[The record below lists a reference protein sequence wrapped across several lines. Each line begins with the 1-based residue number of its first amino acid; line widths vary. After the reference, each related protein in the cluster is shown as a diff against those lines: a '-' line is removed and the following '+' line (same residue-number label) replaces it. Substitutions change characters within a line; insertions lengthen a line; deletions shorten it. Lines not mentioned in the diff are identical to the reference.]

1 MAHEELVNLE
11 GTFLPVTTPFDSVTG
26 DVDYAAFGANLR
38 RWFGSPIR
46 GILIGG
52 STGESVF
59 LDEEERSK
67 LIEEARAVIPDEALV
82 IAGTGSEATR
92 HTIQLTRQAATVGA
106 DAVLVSPPAY
116 FKGAMT
122 QETLTSHYR
131 AVADASPV
139 PVLIYQVPLRL
150 STIEFSTDLVA
161 TLSDHPNIIG
171 IKDSRGE
178 IDLLIELVQQT
189 VDGFQVL
196 TGNGSVL
203 YPALGIGAVGGIVA
217 VGLMAADQ
225 AANISVAFQAGR
237 LEEAERL
244 QEQIAPVNQSIV
256 GGMGVPGIKAALD
269 LLGFSGGFP
278 RPPLAPVSELGIE
291 EIKGILE
298 TADLLEYVRV

>member
-1 MAHEELVNLE
+1 MAHKELVNLE

-122 QETLTSHYR
+122 QETLTRHYR

>member
-1 MAHEELVNLE
+1 MNLE

>member
-1 MAHEELVNLE
+1 MAHEESVNLA
-11 GTFLPVTTPFDSVTG
+11 GTFLPVTTPFDPVTG
-26 DVDYAAFGANLR
+26 DVDYVAFGNNLR
-38 RWFGSPIR
+38 MWFGSPIR

-59 LDEEERSK
+59 LDERERSK
-67 LIEEARAVIPDEALV
+67 LIEEARSVIPDEALV

-92 HTIQLTRQAATVGA
+92 HTIQLTQQAAAVGA
-106 DAVLVSPPAY
+106 DAALVSPPAY

-122 QETLTSHYR
+122 QEALTSHYR

-150 STIEFSTDLVA
+150 STIEFSTGLVA

-178 IDLLIELVQQT
+178 IDLLVELVQQSA
-189 VDGFQVL
+189 DGFQVL

-225 AANISVAFQAGR
+225 AANISIAFREGR

-244 QEQIAPVNQSIV
+244 QEQIATVNQSIV

-269 LLGFSGGFP
+269 LLGFSGGVP

>member
-1 MAHEELVNLE
+1 
-11 GTFLPVTTPFDSVTG
+11 
-26 DVDYAAFGANLR
+26 
-38 RWFGSPIR
+38 
-46 GILIGG
+46 
-52 STGESVF
+52 
-59 LDEEERSK
+59 
-67 LIEEARAVIPDEALV
+67 
-82 IAGTGSEATR
+82 
-92 HTIQLTRQAATVGA
+92 
-106 DAVLVSPPAY
+106 
-116 FKGAMT
+116 MT
-122 QETLTSHYR
+122 QETLTRHYR

-291 EIKGILE
+291 EVKGILE

>member
-122 QETLTSHYR
+122 QETLTRHYR

-225 AANISVAFQAGR
+225 AANISVAFRAGR

>member
-59 LDEEERSK
+59 LDEGERSK

-122 QETLTSHYR
+122 QETLTRHYR

-291 EIKGILE
+291 EVKGILE
-298 TADLLEYVRV
+298 TADLLGYVRV

>member
-1 MAHEELVNLE
+1 MNLA
-11 GTFLPVTTPFDSVTG
+11 GTFLPVTTPFDPVTG
-26 DVDYAAFGANLR
+26 DVDYVAFGNNLR
-38 RWFGSPIR
+38 MWFGSPIR

-59 LDEEERSK
+59 LDERERSK
-67 LIEEARAVIPDEALV
+67 LIEEARSVIPDEALV

-92 HTIQLTRQAATVGA
+92 HTIQLTQQAAAVGA
-106 DAVLVSPPAY
+106 DAALVSPPAY

-122 QETLTSHYR
+122 KEALTSHYR

-150 STIEFSTDLVA
+150 STIEFSTGLVA

-269 LLGFSGGFP
+269 LLGFSGGVP

-291 EIKGILE
+291 EVKGILE

>member
-1 MAHEELVNLE
+1 MAHEESVNLA
-11 GTFLPVTTPFDSVTG
+11 GTFLPVTTPFDPVTG
-26 DVDYAAFGANLR
+26 DVDYVAFGNNLR
-38 RWFGSPIR
+38 MWFGSPIR

-59 LDEEERSK
+59 LDERERSK
-67 LIEEARAVIPDEALV
+67 LIEEARSVIPDEALV

-92 HTIQLTRQAATVGA
+92 HTIQLTQQAAAVGA
-106 DAVLVSPPAY
+106 DAALVSPPAY

-122 QETLTSHYR
+122 KEALTSHYR

-150 STIEFSTDLVA
+150 STIEFSTGLVA

-291 EIKGILE
+291 EVKGILE

>member
-1 MAHEELVNLE
+1 MAHEESVNLA
-11 GTFLPVTTPFDSVTG
+11 GTFLPVTTPFDPVTG
-26 DVDYAAFGANLR
+26 DVDYVAFGNNLR
-38 RWFGSPIR
+38 MWFGSPIR

-59 LDEEERSK
+59 LDERERSK
-67 LIEEARAVIPDEALV
+67 LIEEARSVIPDEALV

-92 HTIQLTRQAATVGA
+92 HTIQLTQQAAAVGA
-106 DAVLVSPPAY
+106 DAALVSPPAY

-122 QETLTSHYR
+122 KEALTSHYR

-150 STIEFSTDLVA
+150 STIEFSTGLVA

>member
-59 LDEEERSK
+59 LDERERSK
-67 LIEEARAVIPDEALV
+67 LIEEARSVIPDEALV

-92 HTIQLTRQAATVGA
+92 HTIRLTQQAAAAGA
-106 DAVLVSPPAY
+106 NAALVSPPAY

-122 QETLTSHYR
+122 QETLTRHYR

>member
-1 MAHEELVNLE
+1 MNLA
-11 GTFLPVTTPFDSVTG
+11 GTFLPVTTPFDPVTG
-26 DVDYAAFGANLR
+26 DVDYVAFGNNLR
-38 RWFGSPIR
+38 MWFGSPIR

-59 LDEEERSK
+59 LDERERSK
-67 LIEEARAVIPDEALV
+67 LIEEARSVIPDEALV

-92 HTIQLTRQAATVGA
+92 HTIQLTQQAAAVGA
-106 DAVLVSPPAY
+106 DAALVSPPAY

-122 QETLTSHYR
+122 KEALTSHYR

-150 STIEFSTDLVA
+150 STIEFSTGLVA

-178 IDLLIELVQQT
+178 IDLLVELVQQSA
-189 VDGFQVL
+189 DGFQVL

-225 AANISVAFQAGR
+225 AANISVAFREGR

-244 QEQIAPVNQSIV
+244 QGQIASVNQSIV

-269 LLGFSGGFP
+269 LLGFSGGVP

-291 EIKGILE
+291 KVRGILE
-298 TADLLEYVRV
+298 TADLLECVGV

>member
-1 MAHEELVNLE
+1 MAHKELVNLE

-122 QETLTSHYR
+122 QETLTRHYR

-178 IDLLIELVQQT
+178 IDLLVELVEQS

>member
-1 MAHEELVNLE
+1 MAHKELVNLE

-92 HTIQLTRQAATVGA
+92 HTIQLTQQAASAGA

-178 IDLLIELVQQT
+178 IDLLIELVEQT

>member
-1 MAHEELVNLE
+1 MAHEESVNLA
-11 GTFLPVTTPFDSVTG
+11 GTFLPVTTPFDPVTG
-26 DVDYAAFGANLR
+26 DVDYVAFGNNLR
-38 RWFGSPIR
+38 MWFGSPIR

-59 LDEEERSK
+59 LDERERSK
-67 LIEEARAVIPDEALV
+67 LIEEARSVIPDEALV

-92 HTIQLTRQAATVGA
+92 HTIQLTQQAAAAGA
-106 DAVLVSPPAY
+106 DAALVSPPAY

-122 QETLTSHYR
+122 KEALTSHYR

-150 STIEFSTDLVA
+150 STIEFSTGLVA

-178 IDLLIELVQQT
+178 IDLLVELVQQSA
-189 VDGFQVL
+189 DGFQVL

-225 AANISVAFQAGR
+225 AAKISVAFREGR

-244 QEQIAPVNQSIV
+244 QGQIAFVNQSIV

-269 LLGFSGGFP
+269 LLGFSGGVP

-291 EIKGILE
+291 EVKGILE
-298 TADLLEYVRV
+298 TADLLECVGV

>member
-122 QETLTSHYR
+122 QETLTRHYR

-298 TADLLEYVRV
+298 TADLLGYVRH

>member
-1 MAHEELVNLE
+1 MHH
-11 GTFLPVTTPFDSVTG
+11 
-26 DVDYAAFGANLR
+26 LR
-38 RWFGSPIR
+38 
-46 GILIGG
+46 LGG
-52 STGESVF
+52 SS
-59 LDEEERSK
+59 S
-67 LIEEARAVIPDEALV
+67 
-82 IAGTGSEATR
+82 
-92 HTIQLTRQAATVGA
+92 QLFHLFG
-106 DAVLVSPPAY
+106 
-116 FKGAMT
+116 
-122 QETLTSHYR
+122 H
-131 AVADASPV
+131 
-139 PVLIYQVPLRL
+139 
-150 STIEFSTDLVA
+150 
-161 TLSDHPNIIG
+161 
-171 IKDSRGE
+171 
-178 IDLLIELVQQT
+178 LVQHT
-189 VDGFQVL
+189 GDGFQVL

>member
-1 MAHEELVNLE
+1 MNLE

-67 LIEEARAVIPDEALV
+67 LIEKARAVIPDEALV

-122 QETLTSHYR
+122 QETLTRHYR

-291 EIKGILE
+291 EVKGILE

>member
-122 QETLTSHYR
+122 QETLTRHYR

-225 AANISVAFQAGR
+225 AANISVAFRAGR

-291 EIKGILE
+291 EVKGILE

>member
-1 MAHEELVNLE
+1 MNLE
-11 GTFLPVTTPFDSVTG
+11 GTFLPVTTPFDSGTG

-122 QETLTSHYR
+122 QETLTRHYR

>member
-59 LDEEERSK
+59 LDEGERSK
-67 LIEEARAVIPDEALV
+67 LIEEARVVIPNEALV

-122 QETLTSHYR
+122 QETLTRHYR

>member
-1 MAHEELVNLE
+1 MNLA
-11 GTFLPVTTPFDSVTG
+11 GTFLPVTTPFDPVTG
-26 DVDYAAFGANLR
+26 DVDYVAFGNNLR
-38 RWFGSPIR
+38 MWFGSPIR

-59 LDEEERSK
+59 LDERERSK
-67 LIEEARAVIPDEALV
+67 LIEEARSVIPDEALV

-92 HTIQLTRQAATVGA
+92 HTIQLTQQAAAVGA
-106 DAVLVSPPAY
+106 DAALVSPPAY

-122 QETLTSHYR
+122 KEALTSHYR

-150 STIEFSTDLVA
+150 STIEFSTGLVA

-178 IDLLIELVQQT
+178 IDLLVELVQQSA
-189 VDGFQVL
+189 DGFQVL

-225 AANISVAFQAGR
+225 AANISVAFREGR
-237 LEEAERL
+237 LEDAERL
-244 QEQIAPVNQSIV
+244 QGQIAFVNQSIV

-269 LLGFSGGFP
+269 LLGFSGGVP

-291 EIKGILE
+291 EVKGILE
-298 TADLLEYVRV
+298 TADLLECVGV

>member
-38 RWFGSPIR
+38 RWFGSPIG

-122 QETLTSHYR
+122 QETLTRHYR

-291 EIKGILE
+291 EVKGILE

>member
-1 MAHEELVNLE
+1 MAHEESVNLA
-11 GTFLPVTTPFDSVTG
+11 GTFLPVTTPFDPVTG
-26 DVDYAAFGANLR
+26 DVDYVAFGNNLR
-38 RWFGSPIR
+38 MWFGSPIR

-59 LDEEERSK
+59 LDERERSK
-67 LIEEARAVIPDEALV
+67 LIEEARSVIPDEALV

-92 HTIQLTRQAATVGA
+92 HTIQLTQQAAAVGA
-106 DAVLVSPPAY
+106 DAALVSPPAY

-122 QETLTSHYR
+122 KEALTSHYR

-150 STIEFSTDLVA
+150 STIEFSTGLVA

-178 IDLLIELVQQT
+178 IDLLVELVQQSA
-189 VDGFQVL
+189 DGFQVL

-225 AANISVAFQAGR
+225 AANISVAFREGR
-237 LEEAERL
+237 LEDAERL
-244 QEQIAPVNQSIV
+244 QGQIAFVNQSIV

-269 LLGFSGGFP
+269 LLGFSGGVP

-291 EIKGILE
+291 EVKGILE
-298 TADLLEYVRV
+298 TADLLECVGV

>member
-1 MAHEELVNLE
+1 MAHKELVNLE

-291 EIKGILE
+291 EVKGILE

>member
-1 MAHEELVNLE
+1 MNLA
-11 GTFLPVTTPFDSVTG
+11 GTFLPVTTPFDPVTG
-26 DVDYAAFGANLR
+26 DVDYVAFENNLR
-38 RWFGSPIR
+38 MWFGSPIR

-59 LDEEERSK
+59 LDERERSK
-67 LIEEARAVIPDEALV
+67 LIEEARSVIPDEALV

-92 HTIQLTRQAATVGA
+92 HTIQLTQQAAAVGA
-106 DAVLVSPPAY
+106 DAALVSPPAY

-122 QETLTSHYR
+122 KEALTSHYR

-150 STIEFSTDLVA
+150 STIEFSTGLVA

-178 IDLLIELVQQT
+178 IDLLVELVQQSA
-189 VDGFQVL
+189 DGFQVL

-225 AANISVAFQAGR
+225 AANISVAFREGR

-244 QEQIAPVNQSIV
+244 QGQIAFVNQSIV

-269 LLGFSGGFP
+269 LLGFSGGVP

-291 EIKGILE
+291 EVKGILE
-298 TADLLEYVRV
+298 TADLLECVGV

>member
-1 MAHEELVNLE
+1 MAHEESVNLA
-11 GTFLPVTTPFDSVTG
+11 GTFLPVTTPFDPVTG
-26 DVDYAAFGANLR
+26 DVDYVAFGNNLR
-38 RWFGSPIR
+38 MWFGSPIR

-59 LDEEERSK
+59 LDERERSN
-67 LIEEARAVIPDEALV
+67 LIEEARSVIPDEALV

-92 HTIQLTRQAATVGA
+92 HTIQLTQQAAAVGA
-106 DAVLVSPPAY
+106 DAALVSPPAY

-122 QETLTSHYR
+122 KEALTSHYR

-150 STIEFSTDLVA
+150 STIEFSTGLVA

-178 IDLLIELVQQT
+178 IDLLVELVQQSA
-189 VDGFQVL
+189 DGFQVL

-225 AANISVAFQAGR
+225 AANISVAFREGR

-244 QEQIAPVNQSIV
+244 QGQIAFVNQSIV

-269 LLGFSGGFP
+269 LLGFSGGVP

-291 EIKGILE
+291 EVKGILE
-298 TADLLEYVRV
+298 TADLLECVGV

>member
-38 RWFGSPIR
+38 TWFGSPIR
-46 GILIGG
+46 GILNGG

-122 QETLTSHYR
+122 QETLTRHYR

-298 TADLLEYVRV
+298 TADLLEYGRV

>member
-1 MAHEELVNLE
+1 MAHKELVNLE

-92 HTIQLTRQAATVGA
+92 HTIQLTREAATVGA

-122 QETLTSHYR
+122 QETLTRHYR

-291 EIKGILE
+291 EVKGILE

>member
-82 IAGTGSEATR
+82 
-92 HTIQLTRQAATVGA
+92 
-106 DAVLVSPPAY
+106 SPPAY

-122 QETLTSHYR
+122 QETLTRHYR

-291 EIKGILE
+291 EVKGILE
-298 TADLLEYVRV
+298 TADLLEYVGV

>member
-1 MAHEELVNLE
+1 MNLE

-122 QETLTSHYR
+122 QETLTRHYR

-203 YPALGIGAVGGIVA
+203 YPALRIGAVGGIVA

-291 EIKGILE
+291 EVKGILE